1 MNNTKETTDRE
12 IVRRIARKEG
22 SHLKPSEYI
31 AKAKT
36 SPYKRDVSNST
47 VTKAI
52 GSYSTRLATDATEA
66 SFIAKQLLRYCKHD
80 LSYAEHIL
88 QKAYLV

>member
-1 MNNTKETTDRE
+1 MTDTKESTDRD
-12 IVRRIARKEG
+12 IVRRIARKNG

-31 AKAKT
+31 SIAKSA
-36 SPYKRDVSNST
+36 PYKREVSNST

-52 GSYSTRLATDATEA
+52 GSYATRLSSDASEA

-88 QKAYLV
+88 QKAYLL

>member
-1 MNNTKETTDRE
+1 MNKSKDETDRDV
-12 IVRRIARKEG
+12 VRMIARKNG

-31 AKAKT
+31 TLAKQK
-36 SPYKRDVSNST
+36 PYGRDVSNST

-52 GSYSTRLATDATEA
+52 GTYANRLATDAGEA

-80 LSYAEHIL
+80 ISYAEHIL
-88 QKAYLV
+88 QKAFLS